1 MSYEVIMVIANN
13 ATRELEPL
21 AEIAQ
26 CQTLQEAEE
35 LARDLN
41 SQEDMPID
49 VFYMSVEREDEED
62 E

>member
-1 MSYEVIMVIANN
+1 MIHEVILVMANN

-26 CQTLQEAEE
+26 CYTLQEAEE

-49 VFYMSVEREDEED
+49 VFYMSVEREDDED